1 MIPAE
6 SKPAG
11 NALPAMPNYN
21 TGTSRIAACGVAC
34 AAILIIAGCQ
44 DLFRSGSTSDQ
55 GAVMPSEPASTPRT
69 GVKAWAEGPTTLPD
83 PKSRQPINTAV
94 YSESD
99 NMIQL
104 VGAAGEWVAF
114 EYMLRPERG
123 HSPSVQLSIDD
134 FTGGGAAIPASSIRM
149 YRHESVKLARLPAWF
164 LRSQSSRRSRE
175 FPDVLIPLE
184 AGGSI
189 PLESGKTTPIWIEF
203 QIPPGAAAG
212 RCVSNIH
219 VREAGGGS
227 LKTAIGLRVRGFALP
242 VAAALPTPTRVSIR
256 AMLLGNDPSTG
267 GADLLGLLR
276 DESRRAAVV
285 KAFTILQAHGLS
297 PFTDELLPPYTEATD
312 GSVVIDWGAYDAF
325 CGPLIDGSA
334 YADRRPAYIWPLPAT
349 SQYPD
354 PSRYEGAE
362 STRYAAVVRDYL
374 AKAKAHF
381 ESKGWGAQ
389 AVVMFDPPTAGL
401 PQKGDGA
408 RVKRLGKLT
417 HVADKSL
424 RFVSSAIPQSMGPF
438 GWHDYPHEDLSDFV
452 DIWSPPARF
461 QHPPTLAE
469 QRARGKK
476 TWLLPDRPPFSGSMA
491 IEAPWTH
498 PRSVPWQA
506 FLHEHNAL
514 YLSGSTQWP
523 EHPSD
528 GAIPRSDDPDAN
540 WLLYPGEAFGQREP
554 IVSVRL
560 KQLRLGLQDY
570 CYLKALAD
578 QGRGA
583 TAKVTV
589 SSLIKAAGTDAYGDN
604 YQDAQFD
611 RRMDSV
617 EAWYAARKLIEDEL
631 ADVLGDKS
639 AGGMDID
646 TNRMAW
652 GRMLDST
659 RAVRVTVDSARLS
672 RDTRAEKESYLA
684 TFAVTVRNELPSPFA
699 GTLKLGLLPINWR
712 NMSDVTRVGPIPEM
726 GTARARLVAGMA
738 QFPAC
743 DLEGHIAQ
751 KIVLD
756 TGKGDTV
763 EAIGRLSILYMAKAP
778 SSIKIDGDLSDWP
791 PSEGNAAGGYT
802 VIAGGTGDRPQA
814 RARTLAYFC
823 QNESTLFIAIHA
835 DKPANR
841 GSAGGAAATARFGNV
856 VTYED
861 LMPVG
866 EDLVEILLDP
876 TGRAAAPD
884 DLYHIVMK
892 GSGQAIFE
900 QGIEMTPPIGRAKPW
915 VAEQK
920 FAIEAGEKSWT
931 AEIAIPRSTFGR
943 GAGRSKIWG
952 LNVTRLEPLGNEYSN
967 WAAAQR
973 HCYDPASLGNLVWP

>member
-1 MIPAE
+1 MPINTP
-6 SKPAG
+6 G
-11 NALPAMPNYN
+11 NSQFIRLAP
-21 TGTSRIAACGVAC
+21 VC
-34 AAILIIAGCQ
+34 AVMVMIAGCQ
-44 DLFRSGSTSDQ
+44 DLFRTSPTPDQ
-55 GAVMPSEPASTPRT
+55 PASTIQTSAVPMPRT
-69 GVKAWAEGPTTLPD
+69 GIKAWAEGPTTLPD
-83 PKSRQPINTAV
+83 PKSRRPINTSV

-99 NMIQL
+99 NVIQL

-114 EYMLRPERG
+114 EYLLRPERG
-123 HSPSVQLSIDD
+123 HNPSIQLAVDD
-134 FTGGGAAIPASSIRM
+134 FSGGGSTIPGSSVRM
-149 YRHESVKLARLPAWF
+149 YRHESVKLSRLPAWY
-164 LRSQSSRRSRE
+164 LRSQSGRRGNE
-175 FPDVLIPLE
+175 FPDVLIPLG
-184 AGGSI
+184 AGGESI
-189 PLESGKTTPIWIEF
+189 ALESNKTTPIWVEF
-203 QIPPGAAAG
+203 QIPPAAAAG
-212 RCVSNIH
+212 RYASNIH

-227 LKTAIGLRVRGFALP
+227 LKTAISLRVRGFALP
-242 VAAALPTPTRVSIR
+242 TGAALPAPTRVSIR
-256 AMLLGNDPSTG
+256 SMILGDDPSAG

-285 KAFTILQAHGLS
+285 KAFAMLQAHGLS
-297 PFTDELLPPYTEATD
+297 PFTDELLPAYTEATD
-312 GSVVIDWGAYDAF
+312 GSVVIDWSAYDAF

-334 YADRRPAYIWPLPAT
+334 YSDRRPAYIWPLPAT

-354 PSRYEGAE
+354 PSRYEGAD
-362 STRYAAVVRDYL
+362 STHYAAVVRDYL

-438 GWHDYPHEDLSDFV
+438 GWHDYPHEDLSDCV
-452 DIWSPPARF
+452 DIWCPPARF

-476 TWLLPDRPPFSGSMA
+476 TWLLPDRPPFSGSIA

-506 FLHEHNAL
+506 FLHEHHAL
-514 YLSGSTQWP
+514 YLPGSTRWP
-523 EHPSD
+523 EHPKGGS
-528 GAIPRSDDPDAN
+528 ISRPDDPDAI
-540 WLLYPGEAFGQREP
+540 WLLYHGPPFGQSEP
-554 IVSVRL
+554 VPSVRL

-578 QGRGA
+578 HGRGA

-611 RRMDSV
+611 RRMDSAD
-617 EAWYAARKLIEDEL
+617 AWYAARKLIEDEL

-659 RAVRVTVDSARLS
+659 RAVRISVDSARLS
-672 RDTRAEKESYLA
+672 RDTKAENESYLA
-684 TFAVTVRNELPSPFA
+684 TFAMTVRNELPRPFS
-699 GTLKLGLLPINWR
+699 GLLKFGLLPITWR
-712 NMSDVTRVGPIPEM
+712 NMSDVTRVGPIAEM
-726 GTARARLVAGMA
+726 GTARARLVAGMS

-756 TGKGDTV
+756 AGKGETI
-763 EAIGRLSILYMAKAP
+763 ETIGRLSILYMGKATGA
-778 SSIKIDGDLSDWP
+778 IKVDGDLSDWP
-791 PSEGNAAGGYT
+791 PSEGNAAGGFI
-802 VIAGGTGDRPQA
+802 VIAGGSADRPLAQS
-814 RARTLAYFC
+814 RTLAYFC

-841 GSAGGAAATARFGNV
+841 SSAGGVASTSRFGNV

-861 LMPVG
+861 LMPVA

-884 DLYHIVMK
+884 DLYHIVIK
-892 GSGQAIFE
+892 ASGQAIFE
-900 QGIEMTPPIGRAKPW
+900 QGIEMTPPIGRSRPW

-920 FAIEAGEKSWT
+920 YAIESSDKSWT
-931 AEIAIPRSTFGR
+931 AEIAIPRSAFGR
-943 GAGRSKIWG
+943 GAGKARIWG
-952 LNVTRLEPLGNEYSN
+952 LNVTRLDPVRNEYSN
-967 WAAAQR
+967 WAAVQR
-973 HCYDPASLGNLVWP
+973 HCYDPSAMGNMVWP

>member
-1 MIPAE
+1 
-6 SKPAG
+6 
-11 NALPAMPNYN
+11 MPN
-21 TGTSRIAACGVAC
+21 TQPGTSRSAAFGVAC
-34 AAILIIAGCQ
+34 TLVLIIAGCQ
-44 DLFRSGSTSDQ
+44 DLFRPRGPSDQ
-55 GAVMPSEPASTPRT
+55 SPSVIETSAAAVPRT

-99 NMIQL
+99 NVIQL

-123 HSPSVQLSIDD
+123 HNPSIQLSVDD
-134 FTGGGAAIPASSIRM
+134 FSGGGTAIPASTVRM

-164 LRSQSSRRSRE
+164 LRSQSGRRSRE
-175 FPDVLIPLE
+175 FPDVLIPIKP
-184 AGGSI
+184 GSESI
-189 PLESGKTTPIWIEF
+189 ALESNKTTPTWIEF

-212 RCVSNIH
+212 RYASTIH
-219 VREAGGGS
+219 VREAGGGA
-227 LKTAIGLRVRGFALP
+227 LKTAIMLRVRGFALP
-242 VAAALPTPTRVSIR
+242 TSAALPAPTRVSIR
-256 AMLLGNDPSTG
+256 AMLLGNEPSTG

-285 KAFTILQAHGLS
+285 KTFAILQAHGLS

-312 GSVVIDWGAYDAF
+312 GSVVIDWSAYDAL

-334 YADRRPAYIWPLPAT
+334 YADRRPAHIWPLPAT
-349 SQYPD
+349 SLYPD

-374 AKAKAHF
+374 AKANAHF

-401 PQKGDGA
+401 PHKGDGA

-438 GWHDYPHEDLSDFV
+438 GWHDYPHEDLSDCV
-452 DIWSPPARF
+452 DIWCPPARF

-469 QRARGKK
+469 QRARGKR

-491 IEAPWTH
+491 VEAPWTH

-506 FLHEHNAL
+506 FLHEHHAL
-514 YLSGSTQWP
+514 YLPGSTQWP
-523 EHPSD
+523 EHPRD
-528 GAIPRSDDPDAN
+528 GAISRPDDPDAN
-540 WLLYPGEAFGQREP
+540 WLLYPGDAFGQREP
-554 IVSVRL
+554 VVSVRL
-560 KQLRLGLQDY
+560 KQLRLGLQDF

-578 QGRGA
+578 HGRGA
-583 TAKVTV
+583 TARVTV

-617 EAWYAARKLIEDEL
+617 EAWYAARRLIEDEL

-639 AGGMDID
+639 AGGMDVD

-659 RAVRVTVDSARLS
+659 RALRVTVDSARLS
-672 RDTRAEKESYLA
+672 RDTRAEKDSYLA
-684 TFAVTVRNELPSPFA
+684 TFFVTVRNELPSPFS
-699 GTLKLGLLPINWR
+699 GVLKLGLLPINWR
-712 NMSDVTRVGPIPEM
+712 NMSDATRVGPIPEM
-726 GTARARLVAGMA
+726 GTARAKLVAGMA

-751 KIVLD
+751 KILLD
-756 TGKGDTV
+756 AGKGDTV
-763 EAIGRLSILYMAKAP
+763 QAIGRLSILYMAKAP
-778 SSIKIDGDLSDWP
+778 SAIKVDGDLSDWP
-791 PSEGNAAGGYT
+791 PSEGNCAGGFT

-814 RARTLAYFC
+814 RTRTLAYIC
-823 QNESTLFIAIHA
+823 QNESTLFVAIHA
-835 DKPANR
+835 DKPAAASQT
-841 GSAGGAAATARFGNV
+841 GSGPSPARFGNV

-866 EDLVEILLDP
+866 EDLVEILIDP
-876 TGRAAAPD
+876 SGRAAAPD
-884 DLYHIVMK
+884 DLYHIVIK

-900 QGIEMTPPIGRAKPW
+900 QGIEMSPPIGRARPW
-915 VAEQK
+915 TGEQK

-931 AEIAIPRSTFGR
+931 AEIAIPRSAFGK
-943 GAGRSKIWG
+943 GAGKSKIWG
-952 LNVTRLEPLGNEYSN
+952 LNVTRLEPVANEYSN
-967 WAAAQR
+967 WAAVQR
-973 HCYDPASLGNLVWP
+973 HCYDPASMGNLVWP